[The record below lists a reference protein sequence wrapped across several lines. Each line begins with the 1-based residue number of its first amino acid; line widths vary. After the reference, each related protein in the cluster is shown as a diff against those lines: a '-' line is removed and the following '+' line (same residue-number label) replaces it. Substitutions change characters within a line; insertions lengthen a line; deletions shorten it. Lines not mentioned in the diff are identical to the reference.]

1 MRSTLRVTTRTSL
14 RALALAA
21 CALVGCAGVD
31 PIEMSGD
38 PATLSPFK
46 SFRIQEEQLAFATP
60 ISEAERAQVATEM
73 RTAVVRAMTARGYTE
88 STDADVLVSIG
99 AASRLTFDDNVA
111 AKEGPIR
118 NVDPSVVEAGRPTT
132 APTAELMP
140 PGVERE
146 GDLFLYLL
154 DPKTKRVIWRAS
166 TSGSATTPAEAK
178 RRARTA
184 YSAMVEKLPKAS
196 ANSQP

>member
-1 MRSTLRVTTRTSL
+1 MRSTERAMTRKTL
-14 RALALAA
+14 RAIALAA
-21 CALVGCAGVD
+21 CALAGCAGVD

-38 PATLSPFK
+38 PATLRPFK
-46 SFRIQEEQLAFATP
+46 TFRIQDEQLAFARP
-60 ISEAERAQVATEM
+60 ISEAERSQVVAEM
-73 RTAVVRAMTARGYTE
+73 RTAVVRSMTDRGYTE

-99 AASRLTFDDNVA
+99 AATRLTFDDNVA
-111 AKEGPIR
+111 PQEGRLR

-132 APTAELMP
+132 SPSAELMP

-154 DPKTKRVIWRAS
+154 DPTTKRVLWRAS

-178 RRARTA
+178 RRARA
-184 YSAMVEKLPKAS
+184 SYSAMVGKLPKAS
-196 ANSQP
+196 ANAQP